1 MSKKLVQV
9 AAELNV
15 GTKTIVE
22 FLTGKGF
29 EVIDKPTAKISE
41 EMLEILVKNFQKSIA
56 IKEQAE
62 QITIGNRVVPKKE
75 EKPIVKEEPKPL
87 FKKEPLKETVVEKI
101 EEPIAEEKEYKLSGP
116 KILGKIDLDANKKT
130 PKAEKKVEEPV
141 QKTEVIKESVKTE
154 DVKKE
159 EVKKEEPKETP
170 AIEPTDTIEEP
181 VEDTHIKT
189 VSPQLKGL
197 KILGKITIEDNKN
210 KKKKKGQEGRFS

>member
-41 EMLEILVKNFQKSIA
+41 EMLDILIKNFQKSIA

-75 EKPIVKEEPKPL
+75 EKPIIKEEPKPL
-87 FKKEPLKETVVEKI
+87 FKKELPVETVVEKVV
-101 EEPIAEEKEYKLSGP
+101 EQQPVVEEKEYKLSGP
-116 KILGKIDLDANKKT
+116 KILGKIDLDANRKTTKIEKKEEPIAEIPKIEEKKEIVKTVEVEKEPVVEIKET
-130 PKAEKKVEEPV
+130 PKAEIE
-141 QKTEVIKESVKTE
+141 VKTE
-154 DVKKE
+154 EGVD
-159 EVKKEEPKETP
+159 
-170 AIEPTDTIEEP
+170 DN
-181 VEDTHIKT
+181 HIN
-189 VSPQLKGL
+189 L
-197 KILGKITIEDNKN
+197 
-210 KKKKKGQEGRFS
+210 